1 MTIKSDHLFRPNQTA
16 NHSAKWLLSLISL
29 SLLLTAPISA
39 IAKVQRHRVTPPAK
53 VPVIAPDSIVM
64 QSMQK
69 ELNRSFSKLKD
80 AGPAPVHF
88 LCYRVYDKKEI
99 TITASYGGI
108 TSAPRLV
115 HTRLLNVELR
125 AGSPQLDST
134 HHTQHGGFGGL
145 FHGPQ
150 ALPIEDDENALRAAM
165 WNKTDSVFKAAQKSF
180 NEAQSDR
187 DVLVAEEDES
197 NDFSV
202 EKPETYIGKSQ
213 ELAVDASRWKEILKR
228 ASEIYKQY
236 PNITDSDV
244 TLRADIIRR
253 YIVTSEGTKIED
265 ESVQYNLMTVASAI
279 ADDGMRV
286 WLYDHAESPDL
297 KDLPDEKKIDTMVE
311 NLAKAVEQLRTAPV
325 AEPYAGPVI
334 LQSKAAGVFFHE
346 VFGHRAEGHRQ
357 KDEDEG
363 RTFTKMIGKK
373 IMPSF
378 ITVRDDPTCKQLA
391 GIPLNGFYRYDD
403 EGVPSS
409 NVLLVDHGV
418 LKTFLLS
425 RSPIKGFSQSNGHG
439 RSSPSAD
446 PVARQGNLIVES
458 SNQVPYSKLREMLLA
473 EIKRQGRPYGLV
485 FDEIAGGFTLT
496 ETWMP
501 QLFKLL
507 PLRVYRVYA
516 DGRPDELLRGVSMI
530 GTPLVSLETIMCSAD
545 DYNTFNGNCG
555 AESGWVPV
563 SASAPSLLLRTLEVE
578 RQSKLQNKPPILPP
592 PPKEA
597 KQ

>member
-1 MTIKSDHLFRPNQTA
+1 LTLVSNNPSCSSQSKRFTSRGLLTIL
-16 NHSAKWLLSLISL
+16 SL
-29 SLLLTAPISA
+29 SLLLLPAEASVAKKHSKRTAPPFKA
-39 IAKVQRHRVTPPAK
+39 TATA
-53 VPVIAPDSIVM
+53 ADSIVM
-64 QSMQK
+64 QAMQK
-69 ELNRSFSKLKD
+69 ELNRSFAKLKD

-108 TSAPRLV
+108 TTDPSLV

-134 HHTQHGGFGGL
+134 HHNQHAGFAGM
-145 FHGPQ
+145 FRGPQ
-150 ALPIEDDENALRAAM
+150 PLPIEDDENALRAAM

-180 NEAQSDR
+180 NEAQSDK

-202 EKPETYIGKSQ
+202 EKPKTYIGARQ
-213 ELAVDASRWKEILKR
+213 ELAIDPERWQAILRR
-228 ASEIYKQY
+228 ASEIYKRY
-236 PNITDSDV
+236 PTITDSDV
-244 TLRADIIRR
+244 TLRANVIRR

-265 ESVQYNLMTVASAI
+265 ESVQYTLMTVASAI

-286 WLYDHAESPDL
+286 WLYDHAESPYL
-297 KDLPDEKKIDTMVE
+297 KDLPDEKKIDTMVD
-311 NLAKAVEQLRTAPV
+311 NLAKAVEQLRVAPV

-357 KDEDEG
+357 KDEEEG
-363 RTFTKMIGKK
+363 RTFTKMIGQK

-391 GIPLNGFYRYDD
+391 GLPLNSFYRYDD
-403 EGVPSS
+403 EGVPAQ
-409 NVLLVDHGV
+409 NVMLVDHGV

-425 RSPIKGFSQSNGHG
+425 RSPVKGFSQSNGHG
-439 RSSPSAD
+439 RSSPGAD

-458 SNQVPYSKLREMLLA
+458 SNQVPYSKLREMLIA

-496 ETWMP
+496 QTWMP

-597 KQ
+597 K